1 MPMVRL
7 PRRRGNGEWRGL
19 VVDGG
24 CDMASEARPGLL
36 DHLVVHGPDVTALV
50 AFYRDVLGGAVVE
63 EALPH
68 WVRVRVANIDLGLH
82 EGTPGGNTQPRFGV
96 QSVAAFRAHLES
108 HGVTIPEGYHA
119 IPGGVELDFADPAG
133 NLLGVVQ
140 YGVTVADLG

>member
-1 MPMVRL
+1 
-7 PRRRGNGEWRGL
+7 
-19 VVDGG
+19 
-24 CDMASEARPGLL
+24 MAGEARPGLL
-36 DHLVVHGPDVTALV
+36 DHLLVRGPDVAVLA
-50 AFYRDVLGGAVVE
+50 AFYRDVLSGTVVE

-68 WVRVRVANIDLGLH
+68 WVRVRVADIDLGLH
-82 EGTPGGNTQPRFGV
+82 AGEPGGGAQPRFRV

-108 HGVTIPEGYHA
+108 HGVTIPEGYHT

>member
-7 PRRRGNGEWRGL
+7 PGRRGNGNGT
-19 VVDGG
+19 GG
-24 CDMASEARPGLL
+24 QWTGCAMADEARLGSL
-36 DHLVVHGPDVTALV
+36 DHLLVSGPDVTVLA

-68 WVRVRVANIDLGLH
+68 WARVRVADIDLGLH
-82 EGTPGGNTQPRFGV
+82 VGEPGGGAQPRFRV
-96 QSVAAFRAHLES
+96 QSVAAFRTRLES
-108 HGVTIPEGYHA
+108 HGVAIPEGYHA

-140 YGVTVADLG
+140 YGVTVAGLG